1 MELPCKLRK
10 DCTMFCLELKQEVFT
25 ISENL
30 VTLLVTFVC
39 LAVKFRD
46 AAHRVQATDDF
57 IRLLAQSCL
66 NTYTGKC
73 TLLMSYFP
81 CVFFLYNAIE
91 MLHGIFESLVKAGY
105 IMYEFHFRRLKEALL
120 GKGSAVENY

>member
-1 MELPCKLRK
+1 M
-10 DCTMFCLELKQEVFT
+10 
-25 ISENL
+25 
-30 VTLLVTFVC
+30 
-39 LAVKFRD
+39 
-46 AAHRVQATDDF
+46 QATDDF

-120 GKGSAVENY
+120 GKGSAVKNYWPKPTPHFSDGESEVSSKVTL